1 MQRGDEILA
10 RWDGKALRAVGG
22 RDRDAIAE
30 FPADTVFS
38 LRKWEPGT
46 QGARAFISVFLKV
59 FAEAH
64 PNKAMTDQ
72 KLKASL
78 KATHH
83 WIDGVVFD
91 DIGGEAKF
99 KSIGKMSREELALFT
114 EQAKDFAADLGL
126 DVAGLEAE
134 TAERL
139 KPRRQRG

>member
-10 RWDGKALRAVGG
+10 RWDGKVLRAVGG

-64 PNKAMTDQ
+64 PDKAMTDQ

-83 WIDGVVFD
+83 WIDGIVFD
-91 DIGGEAKF
+91 EVGGEAKF

-134 TAERL
+134 TVERL
-139 KPRRQRG
+139 KPRRVR

>member
-1 MQRGDEILA
+1 MNKGDEILA
-10 RWDGKALRAVGG
+10 QWDGRALRAVGG
-22 RDRDAIAE
+22 RDRDAIAA
-30 FPADTVFS
+30 FDAGTIFS

-64 PNKAMTDQ
+64 PDKNMTDQ

-91 DIGGEAKF
+91 DIGGEARF
-99 KSIGKMSREELALFT
+99 KSIGKMSREELTLFT

-126 DVAGLEAE
+126 DVAALEAE

-139 KPRRQRG
+139 KPRRARG